1 MNTMYKGQTFSVYAK
16 AYSKGVLYGIGR
28 VDARDESKVEWDFND
43 TLDAAKWACMS
54 MDAEVSGNFKH
65 TLDGIKLV

>member
-1 MNTMYKGQTFSVYAK
+1 MKQVYTGQTFAV
-16 AYSKGVLYGIGR
+16 YSKGNMYGIGL
-28 VDARDESKVEWDFND
+28 VDAVDEYKVEWDSND

-65 TLDGIKLV
+65 TLDGLKLV